1 MSSGTPRKFRRNP
14 VSPEALGVAGVGGT
28 GATDWLSGALPPVS
42 ALSAGNGACSTEL
55 GLAAAARGLSFDVS
69 ASCPVAAVRNG
80 TTKPASKIR
89 VLIVFILAPVHV
101 VASVSSPH
109 HLPRLRQ
116 GQHRSSRSR
125 PLSRSNR

>member
-14 VSPEALGVAGVGGT
+14 VSPEALVVAGVGGT

-69 ASCPVAAVRNG
+69 ASCPVAAVRNR
-80 TTKPASKIR
+80 TKKPSTKKKD
-89 VLIVFILAPVHV
+89 LIVFILA
-101 VASVSSPH
+101 SVQAVLSHSSIH
-109 HLPRLRQ
+109 HLPRHSHTKFFRTGLLLA
-116 GQHRSSRSR
+116 
-125 PLSRSNR
+125 P

>member
-14 VSPEALGVAGVGGT
+14 ISPEALVVAGVAGA
-28 GATDWLSGALPPVS
+28 GATDRLSGALPPVS

-80 TTKPASKIR
+80 TKKPASKIR

-101 VASVSSPH
+101 VVSVSSTH

-116 GQHRSSRSR
+116 EQHRFYRSR